1 VGDRDKGYVV
11 PSGDAV
17 DRSVDAYMTI
27 SEYFTGA
34 DDDHADLV
42 TAVLRGPHS
51 LRVNRRS
58 TKLYFVLAGRLT
70 GEVGDVPFDVGSG
83 AAVRVP
89 AGVPAVLH
97 GDGTRILIVC
107 APPFS
112 PEDETVM

>member
-1 VGDRDKGYVV
+1 MSDQDERYVV
-11 PSGDAV
+11 SSSDAASHIV
-17 DRSVDAYMTI
+17 DDYMTI
-27 SEYFTGA
+27 SGYFSAA
-34 DDDHADLV
+34 DDHQADLV

-70 GEVGDVPFDVGSG
+70 GEVGDVPFDVESG

-89 AGVPAVLH
+89 PGVPAVLH
-97 GDGTRILIVC
+97 GDEARLVIVC

-112 PEDETVM
+112 PDDETIP